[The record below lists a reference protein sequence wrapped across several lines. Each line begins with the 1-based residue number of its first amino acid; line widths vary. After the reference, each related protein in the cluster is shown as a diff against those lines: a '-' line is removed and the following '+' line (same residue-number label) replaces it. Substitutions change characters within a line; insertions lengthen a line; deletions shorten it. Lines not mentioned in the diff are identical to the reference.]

1 MQEYGDIQHLRG
13 STAAN
18 AAHVGL
24 PGTWTLDVEAGA
36 IHIHDGVTPGGS
48 FQIRSQQ
55 LLNAGIS
62 FKANPEHYIAASAQQ
77 EINPGAVDLSDPEK
91 ISVTVNK
98 VRLKSG
104 WSVSG
109 PNIRFDQPLV
119 GGEQIEVCN
128 IHSLKEIVEQF
139 SASPVDAEQLLQQ
152 VNQHLN
158 SPATLQT
165 LA

>member
-1 MQEYGDIQHLRG
+1 MTAIEEIQHKRG
-13 STAAN
+13 STAASN
-18 AAHVGL
+18 AYIGL
-24 PGTWTLDVEAGA
+24 TGTISIDTEGQRLLL
-36 IHIHDGVTPGGS
+36 HDGVTPGGA
-48 FQIRSQQ
+48 FQLHASA
-55 LLNAGIS
+55 LLDEELNFS
-62 FKANPEHYIAASAQQ
+62 SNPEHYIAASGQQ

-109 PNIRFDQPLV
+109 PNIRFDQPIV